1 MFVRKTRPYDGT
13 DKAGSPVGPV
23 LKVTG
28 YRQHEPVDGPGQG
41 IIYMFADGSWEF
53 PWNLTPVD
61 ERGKT
66 L

>member
-1 MFVRKTRPYDGT
+1 MWVRKNRPYDGT
-13 DKAGSPVGPV
+13 DKAGLPIGPV
-23 LKVTG
+23 LQVTG

-41 IIYMFADGSWEF
+41 IVYMFADGSWEF
-53 PWNLTPVD
+53 PWNLTPVN